1 MASTVTP
8 STFQVKIKEEHV
20 INGIRTINENFY
32 RIPNVTNYDRR
43 IVTVPVDTNVDL
55 INTNGP
61 VPGPALFPSYSIA
74 YGRIT
79 NMDDTN
85 RLAVTFTSSN
95 GESETGNI
103 GNDLSGSY
111 TSGGT
116 GGAAGTY
123 TNIPTTTDGSGTGMT
138 LRVVTSNTLNESPVI
153 TITQNIA
160 SLAAIGTYTT
170 PLTGGTGTGATGSII
185 VTAGAGNDASAP
197 IYTQLTFVTSGSG
210 YTVADQLSVPI
221 GALSNGNLI
230 TSTALN
236 LTQIPTTSNT
246 LTVTNVP
253 IVTSTGQGATVDIVG
268 AAGAVITSVTT
279 NAVGKEY
286 QADQTVTISEATLEG
301 LGFLTVSGDLK
312 FTIRATGGVATA
324 LATSVT
330 IGPAGGALNSIPI
343 LVAGNL
349 TVKPIE
355 STIQTGGNGYAVG
368 NTLTVAAANIG
379 TPTADLVYTLD
390 TDDFSLTGTK
400 SYWTMECLPT
410 SSIMFSSPNCT
421 GSKFVG
427 LFEQDIEYI
436 SVYALTG
443 SVDVEYV
450 LVNAPVAT
458 N

>member
-8 STFQVKIKEEHV
+8 SEFKVFIKEDHV
-20 INGIRTINENFY
+20 INGIRTINENLY

-43 IVTVPVDTNVDL
+43 IVTVPVNTNVDL

-116 GGAAGTY
+116 GGTAGTY
-123 TNIPTTTDGSGTGMT
+123 SNLPTVTNNNGSGMT
-138 LRVVTSNTLNESPVI
+138 LQVI
-153 TITQNIA
+153 TDETLKSDPLITLTPLA
-160 SLAAIGTYTT
+160 TTLAAIGTYNVA
-170 PLTGGTGTGATGSII
+170 LSGGTGTGATGSVT
-185 VTAGAGNDASAP
+185 VTAGAGNDASIP
-197 IYTQLTFVTSGSG
+197 TYTQLEFVTSGSG
-210 YTVADQLSVPI
+210 YTIGDQLVIPA

-230 TSTALN
+230 KG
-236 LTQIPTTSNT
+236 NT
-246 LTVTNVP
+246 LTNVTVPTVDTNTTVNNIP
-253 IVTSTGQGATVDIVG
+253 IVTSTGQGATVNVNSSGNVINTVIVE
-268 AAGAVITSVTT
+268 
-279 NAVGKEY
+279 AVGKEF
-286 QADQTVTISEATLEG
+286 QADQEFIIKEATLQS
-301 LGFLTVSGDLK
+301 LGFGGASGDYK
-312 FTIRATGGVATA
+312 GRIAAA
-324 LATSVT
+324 DLATSAANT
-330 IGPAGGALNSIPI
+330 LPA

-349 TVKPIE
+349 EVRPVE
-355 STIQTGGNGYAVG
+355 ATIQTGGNGYGVG
-368 NTLTVAAANIG
+368 DTLTIAKALIG
-379 TPTADLVYTLD
+379 NSTADLAYTLD
-390 TDDFSLTGTK
+390 TNDFSLTGTK

-410 SSIMFSSPNCT
+410 SSIMFSSPNCS
-421 GSKFVG
+421 GSKFNG
-427 LFEQDIEYI
+427 IFEQDIEFI

>member
-8 STFQVKIKEEHV
+8 SEFKVFIKEDHV
-20 INGIRTINENFY
+20 INGIRTVNENLY

-43 IVTVPVDTNVDL
+43 IVTVPADTNVDL

-61 VPGPALFPSYSIA
+61 IPGPALFPSYSIA

-79 NMDDTN
+79 NMDDAN

-116 GGAAGTY
+116 GGTAGTF
-123 TNIPTTTDGSGTGMT
+123 TNIPTTSGNGSGMT
-138 LRVVTSNTLNESPVI
+138 LQIKTDETLKSDPLI
-153 TITQNIA
+153 TLTPPIGAPT
-160 SLAAIGTYTT
+160 LAAIGTYSVA
-170 PLTGGTGTGATGSII
+170 LSGGTGTGATGSVT
-185 VTAGAGNDASAP
+185 VTAGAGNDASIP
-197 IYTQLTFVTSGSG
+197 TYTQLEFVTSGSG
-210 YTVADQLSVPI
+210 YTIGDQLVIPA

-230 TSTALN
+230 KGNIL
-236 LTQIPTTSNT
+236 
-246 LTVTNVP
+246 TNVTLPTVDNNITVNNIP
-253 IVTSTGQGATVDIVG
+253 IVTTTGQGATVDVNS
-268 AAGAVITSVTT
+268 AGNLINTVTV
-279 NAVGKEY
+279 NAVGKEF
-286 QADQTVTISEATLEG
+286 QPLQEFIIKESTLQS
-301 LGFLTVSGDLK
+301 LGFGGASGDYK
-312 FTIRATGGVATA
+312 GIITA
-324 LATSVT
+324 NDLATSVT
-330 IGPAGGALNSIPI
+330 NTLPA

-349 TVKPIE
+349 EVRPVE
-355 STIQTGGNGYAVG
+355 ATIQTGGNGYSVG
-368 NTLTVAAANIG
+368 DTLTVAKALIG
-379 TPTADLVYTLD
+379 NSTADLSYKLD
-390 TDDFSLTGTK
+390 TNDFSLTGTK

-410 SSIMFSSPNCT
+410 SSIMFSSPNCS
-421 GSKFVG
+421 GSKFNG
-427 LFEQDIEYI
+427 IFEQDIEFI

>member
-8 STFQVKIKEEHV
+8 SEFKVFIKEDHV
-20 INGIRTINENFY
+20 INGIRTINENLY

-43 IVTVPVDTNVDL
+43 IVTVPVNTNVDL

-116 GGAAGTY
+116 GGTAGTY
-123 TNIPTTTDGSGTGMT
+123 SNLPTVTNNNGSGMT
-138 LRVVTSNTLNESPVI
+138 LQVI
-153 TITQNIA
+153 TDETLKSDPLITLTPLA
-160 SLAAIGTYTT
+160 TTLAAIGTYTVA
-170 PLTGGTGTGATGSII
+170 LSGGTGTGATGSVT
-185 VTAGAGNDASAP
+185 VTAGAGNDASIP
-197 IYTQLTFVTSGSG
+197 TYTQLEFVTSGSG
-210 YTVADQLSVPI
+210 YTIGDQLVIPA

-230 TSTALN
+230 KG
-236 LTQIPTTSNT
+236 NT
-246 LTVTNVP
+246 LTNVTVPSVDNNVTVNNIP
-253 IVTSTGQGATVDIVG
+253 IVTSTGQGATVNVNSSGNAINTVIVE
-268 AAGAVITSVTT
+268 
-279 NAVGKEY
+279 AVGKEF
-286 QADQTVTISEATLEG
+286 QADQEFIIKEATLQN
-301 LGFLTVSGDLK
+301 LGFGGASGDYK
-312 FTIRATGGVATA
+312 GRIAAA
-324 LATSVT
+324 DLATSAANT
-330 IGPAGGALNSIPI
+330 LPA

-349 TVKPIE
+349 EVRPIE
-355 STIQTGGNGYAVG
+355 ATIQTGGNGYAVG
-368 NTLTVAAANIG
+368 DTLTVAKANIG
-379 TPTADLVYTLD
+379 NSTNDLVYTLD
-390 TDDFSLTGTK
+390 TNDFSLTGTK

-410 SSIMFSSPNCT
+410 SSIMFSSPNCS
-421 GSKFVG
+421 GSKFNG
-427 LFEQDIEYI
+427 IFEQDIEFI

>member
-8 STFQVKIKEEHV
+8 STFQVRIKEEHV
-20 INGIRTINENFY
+20 INGIRTVNENLY
-32 RIPNVTNYDRR
+32 RVPNVTNYDRR
-43 IVTVPVDTNVDL
+43 IVTVPVNTNVDL

-61 VPGPALFPSYSIA
+61 IPGPALFPSYSIA

-95 GESETGNI
+95 GESETGNV
-103 GNDLSGSY
+103 GSDLSGSY
-111 TSGGT
+111 TGGGT
-116 GGAAGTY
+116 GGTVSTY
-123 TNIPTTTDGSGTGMT
+123 SNLPTTTSGNGLGMT
-138 LRVVTSNTLNESPVI
+138 LQVITDNTLKFSPVVAVTAPI
-153 TITQNIA
+153 PT
-160 SLAAIGTYTT
+160 LAAIGTYIT
-170 PLTGGTGTGATGSII
+170 PLTGGNGTGATGSVI
-185 VTAGAGNDASAP
+185 VVAGAGNDAAAP
-197 IYTQLTFVTSGSG
+197 TYTQVEFVTSGSG
-210 YTVADQLSVPI
+210 YIETDVLIIPA
-221 GALSNGNLI
+221 GALSNGNLL
-230 TSTALN
+230 TATTLN

-286 QADQTVTISEATLEG
+286 QADQEVTISEATLEG

-312 FTIRATGGVATA
+312 FTIQSAA
-324 LATSVT
+324 LATS
-330 IGPAGGALNSIPI
+330 IFCNLPA

-349 TVKPIE
+349 EVRPVE
-355 STIQTGGNGYAVG
+355 ATIQTGGNGYGVG
-368 NTLTVAAANIG
+368 DTLTVAKALIG
-379 TPTADLVYTLD
+379 NPTTDLSYTLS
-390 TDDFSLTGTK
+390 TNDFSLTGTK

-410 SSIMFSSPNCT
+410 ASIMFSSPNCS
-421 GSKFVG
+421 GSKFNG
-427 LFEQDIEYI
+427 LFEQDIESI

-450 LVNAPVAT
+450 LVNAPIAT

>member
-8 STFQVKIKEEHV
+8 SEFKVFIKEDHV
-20 INGIRTINENFY
+20 INGIRTINENLY

-43 IVTVPVDTNVDL
+43 IVTVPVNTNVDL

-116 GGAAGTY
+116 GGTAGTY
-123 TNIPTTTDGSGTGMT
+123 SNLPTATNGSGSGMT
-138 LRVVTSNTLNESPVI
+138 LQVI
-153 TITQNIA
+153 TDETLKSDPLITLTPLA
-160 SLAAIGTYTT
+160 TTLAAIGTYTVA
-170 PLTGGTGTGATGSII
+170 LSGGTGTGATGSVT
-185 VTAGAGNDASAP
+185 VTAGAGNDASIP
-197 IYTQLTFVTSGSG
+197 TYTQLEFVTSGSG
-210 YTVADQLSVPI
+210 YTIGDQLVIPA

-230 TSTALN
+230 KG
-236 LTQIPTTSNT
+236 NT
-246 LTVTNVP
+246 LTNVTVPSVDNNVTVNNIP
-253 IVTSTGQGATVDIVG
+253 IVTSTGQGATVNVNSSGNAINTVIVE
-268 AAGAVITSVTT
+268 
-279 NAVGKEY
+279 AVGKEF
-286 QADQTVTISEATLEG
+286 QADQEFIIKEATLQS
-301 LGFLTVSGDLK
+301 LGFGGASGDYK
-312 FTIRATGGVATA
+312 GRIAAA
-324 LATSVT
+324 DLATSAANT
-330 IGPAGGALNSIPI
+330 LPA

-349 TVKPIE
+349 EVRPIE
-355 STIQTGGNGYAVG
+355 ATIQTGGNGYAVG
-368 NTLTVAAANIG
+368 DTLTVAKANIG
-379 TPTADLVYTLD
+379 NSTADLVYTLD
-390 TDDFSLTGTK
+390 TNDFSLTGTK

-410 SSIMFSSPNCT
+410 SSIMFSSPNCS
-421 GSKFVG
+421 GSKFNG
-427 LFEQDIEYI
+427 IFEQDIEFI

>member
-8 STFQVKIKEEHV
+8 SEFKVFIKEDHV
-20 INGIRTINENFY
+20 INGIRTINENLY

-43 IVTVPVDTNVDL
+43 IVTVPVNTNVDL

-116 GGAAGTY
+116 GGTAGTY
-123 TNIPTTTDGSGTGMT
+123 SNLPTATNGSGSGMT
-138 LRVVTSNTLNESPVI
+138 LQVI
-153 TITQNIA
+153 TDETLKSDPLITLTPLA
-160 SLAAIGTYTT
+160 TTLAAIGTYNVA
-170 PLTGGTGTGATGSII
+170 LSGGTGTGATGSVT
-185 VTAGAGNDASAP
+185 VTAGAGNDASIP
-197 IYTQLTFVTSGSG
+197 TYTQLEFVTSGSG
-210 YTVADQLSVPI
+210 YTIGDQLVIPA

-230 TSTALN
+230 KG
-236 LTQIPTTSNT
+236 NT
-246 LTVTNVP
+246 LTNVTVPSVDNNVTVNNIP
-253 IVTSTGQGATVDIVG
+253 IVTSTGQGATVNVNSSGNAINTVIVE
-268 AAGAVITSVTT
+268 
-279 NAVGKEY
+279 AVGKEF
-286 QADQTVTISEATLEG
+286 QADQEFIIKEATLQN
-301 LGFLTVSGDLK
+301 LGFGGASGDYK
-312 FTIRATGGVATA
+312 GRIAAA
-324 LATSVT
+324 DLATSAANT
-330 IGPAGGALNSIPI
+330 LPA

-349 TVKPIE
+349 EVRPIE
-355 STIQTGGNGYAVG
+355 ATIQTGGNGYAVG
-368 NTLTVAAANIG
+368 DTLTVAKANIG
-379 TPTADLVYTLD
+379 NSTNDLVYTLD
-390 TDDFSLTGTK
+390 TNDFSLTGTK

-410 SSIMFSSPNCT
+410 SSIMFSSPNCS
-421 GSKFVG
+421 GSKFNG
-427 LFEQDIEYI
+427 IFEQDIEFI

>member
-1 MASTVTP
+1 MASTVIP

-116 GGAAGTY
+116 DGTAGTY
-123 TNIPTTTDGSGTGMT
+123 SNLPTTTDGSGTGMT
-138 LRVVTSNTLNESPVI
+138 LQVITDETLKFTPVI
-153 TITQNIA
+153 TLTPVA
-160 SLAAIGTYTT
+160 TTLAAIGTYTVGLVST
-170 PLTGGTGTGATGSII
+170 NGTGTGATGSVI
-185 VTAGAGNDASAP
+185 VTAGAGNDASIP
-197 IYTQLTFVTSGSG
+197 TYTQLEFVTSGSG
-210 YTVADQLSVPI
+210 YAIGEILQIPA

-230 TSTALN
+230 KG
-236 LTQIPTTSNT
+236 NT
-246 LTVTNVP
+246 LTNVTIPTVDNNVTVNNIP
-253 IVTSTGQGATVDIVG
+253 IVTSTGQGATVNVNSAGNVINTVIVE
-268 AAGAVITSVTT
+268 
-279 NAVGKEY
+279 AVGKEFEAN
-286 QADQTVTISEATLEG
+286 QEFTITETTLQS
-301 LGFLTVSGDLK
+301 LGFGGSSGDYK
-312 FTIRATGGVATA
+312 GRIASAD
-324 LATSVT
+324 LATSVSNNL
-330 IGPAGGALNSIPI
+330 PA
-343 LVAGNL
+343 LVPGNL
-349 TVKPIE
+349 EVRPVE
-355 STIQTGGNGYAVG
+355 ATIQTGGNGYGVG
-368 NTLTVAAANIG
+368 DTLTVAAANIG
-379 TPTADLVYTLD
+379 TPTAALVYTLD

-450 LVNAPVAT
+450 LVNAPVST

>member
-8 STFQVKIKEEHV
+8 SEFKVFIKEDHV
-20 INGIRTINENFY
+20 INGIRTINENLY

-43 IVTVPVDTNVDL
+43 IVTVPVNTNVDL

-116 GGAAGTY
+116 GGTAGTY
-123 TNIPTTTDGSGTGMT
+123 SNLPTATNGSGSGMT
-138 LRVVTSNTLNESPVI
+138 LQVI
-153 TITQNIA
+153 TDETLKSDPLITLTPLA
-160 SLAAIGTYTT
+160 TTLAAIGTYNVA
-170 PLTGGTGTGATGSII
+170 LSGGTGTGATGSVT
-185 VTAGAGNDASAP
+185 VTAGAGNDASIP
-197 IYTQLTFVTSGSG
+197 TYTQLEFVTSGSG
-210 YTVADQLSVPI
+210 YTIGDQLVIPA

-230 TSTALN
+230 KG
-236 LTQIPTTSNT
+236 NT
-246 LTVTNVP
+246 LTNVTVPTVDTNTTVNNIP
-253 IVTSTGQGATVDIVG
+253 IVTSTGQGATVNVNSAANVINTVIVE
-268 AAGAVITSVTT
+268 
-279 NAVGKEY
+279 AVGKEF
-286 QADQTVTISEATLEG
+286 QADQEFIIKEATLQS
-301 LGFLTVSGDLK
+301 LGFGGASGDYK
-312 FTIRATGGVATA
+312 GRIAAA
-324 LATSVT
+324 DLATSAANT
-330 IGPAGGALNSIPI
+330 LPA

-349 TVKPIE
+349 EVRPIE
-355 STIQTGGNGYAVG
+355 ATIQTGGNGYAVG
-368 NTLTVAAANIG
+368 DTLTVAKANIG
-379 TPTADLVYTLD
+379 NSTNDLVYTLD
-390 TDDFSLTGTK
+390 TNDFSLTGTK

-410 SSIMFSSPNCT
+410 SSIMFSSPNCS
-421 GSKFVG
+421 GSKFNG
-427 LFEQDIEYI
+427 IFEQDIEFI

>member
-8 STFQVKIKEEHV
+8 SEFKVFIKEDHV
-20 INGIRTINENFY
+20 INGIRTVNENLY

-111 TSGGT
+111 VSGGI
-116 GGAAGTY
+116 GGTAGTY
-123 TNIPTTTDGSGTGMT
+123 SNLPTTTSGNGSGMT
-138 LRVVTSNTLNESPVI
+138 LQIITDETLKSDPLI
-153 TITQNIA
+153 TLTPLA
-160 SLAAIGTYTT
+160 TTLAAIGTYNVA
-170 PLTGGTGTGATGSII
+170 LSGGTGTGATGS
-185 VTAGAGNDASAP
+185 VTVTVGAGNDASIP
-197 IYTQLTFVTSGSG
+197 TYTQLEFVTSGSG
-210 YTVADQLSVPI
+210 YTIGDQLVIPA

-230 TSTALN
+230 KGNEL
-236 LTQIPTTSNT
+236 
-246 LTVTNVP
+246 TNVTVPTVDNNVTVNNIP
-253 IVTSTGQGATVDIVG
+253 IVTSTGQGATVNVNSAGNVINTVIVE
-268 AAGAVITSVTT
+268 
-279 NAVGKEY
+279 AVGKEF
-286 QADQTVTISEATLEG
+286 QADQEFIIKEATLQS
-301 LGFLTVSGDLK
+301 LGFGGSSGDYK
-312 FTIRATGGVATA
+312 GRIAAA
-324 LATSVT
+324 DLATSVANT
-330 IGPAGGALNSIPI
+330 LPA

-349 TVKPIE
+349 EVRPVE
-355 STIQTGGNGYAVG
+355 ATIQTGGNGYAVG
-368 NTLTVAAANIG
+368 DTLTIAKANIG
-379 TPTADLVYTLD
+379 NSTADLVYTLD
-390 TDDFSLTGTK
+390 TNDFSLTGTK

-410 SSIMFSSPNCT
+410 SSIMFSSPNCS
-421 GSKFVG
+421 GSKFNG
-427 LFEQDIEYI
+427 IFEQDIEFI